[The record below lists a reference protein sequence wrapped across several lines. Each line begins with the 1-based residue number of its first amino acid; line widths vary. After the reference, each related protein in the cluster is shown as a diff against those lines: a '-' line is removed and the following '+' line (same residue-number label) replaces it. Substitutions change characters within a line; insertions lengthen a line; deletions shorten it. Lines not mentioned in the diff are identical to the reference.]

1 MSEAE
6 REVFIL
12 CELEGFTLVET
23 AEALH
28 VGESTLRVRLD
39 EARKLFN
46 DVSAHLRA
54 QRFWVSREGAAE
66 P

>member
-1 MSEAE
+1 MSKAE

-12 CELEGFTLVET
+12 CELEGFSLVET

-28 VGESTLRVRLD
+28 VSESTLRVRLD
-39 EARKLFN
+39 DARKLFN

-54 QRFWVSREGAAE
+54 QRFWIARGGNGGV
-66 P
+66 